1 MEIVCYSTNMATPH
15 GIVEHSDSP
24 RPTDYLFRVSLKCV
38 VFNAFGEVLA
48 VKERGRDW
56 WDLPGGGMDHGETIT
71 GAIAREL
78 REEVSL
84 EGAFAFEIITAED
97 PVLLT
102 EHGFWQLRLVVS
114 VTPKSYTISPGI
126 DADEVQF
133 VDPKTFKNA
142 KRKTEAA
149 IYTYA
154 RLATSKKN
162 TPSPF

>member
-1 MEIVCYSTNMATPH
+1 MATPH
-15 GIVEHSDSP
+15 GIVVHP
-24 RPTDYLFRVSLKCV
+24 GAARPTDYLFRVSLKCV
-38 VFNAFGEVLA
+38 VFNAFGEVLV

-56 WDLPGGGMDHGETIT
+56 WDLPGGGMDHGETIAE
-71 GAIAREL
+71 AIAREL

-84 EGAFAFEIITAED
+84 EGVFIFEIITAED

-114 VTPKSYTISPGI
+114 VTPKSYTFSPGI

-142 KRKTEAA
+142 KRKTDAA

-154 RLATSKKN
+154 RLATSKKI
-162 TPSPF
+162 PPHLFKK